1 MADGP
6 DLNRRRL
13 SPVSAASVGTWVF
26 VVPWPDPDDRSGLSR
41 LLADVTPP
49 EATPP
54 RVTYLAAPTNAEQF
68 FSEQPG
74 AAGWAGENVPAEGTV
89 VYLLNHEPRMP
100 EIIVKHEGVFYTGV
114 EDVAAADYYRGMD
127 RVCWHAAIS
136 SPPRPS

>member
-1 MADGP
+1 MADRP
-6 DLNRRRL
+6 DLNRRRV
-13 SPVSAASVGTWVF
+13 SPLSAASHGTWVF
-26 VVPWPDPDDRSGLSR
+26 VVLLPDPDDRSGLSR
-41 LLADVTPP
+41 LLADVTLP
-49 EATPP
+49 EATP

-68 FSEQPG
+68 FSEQSG
-74 AAGWAGENVPAEGTV
+74 AAGWAAENVAAEGTV

-127 RVCWHAAIS
+127 RVSWHAAIP